1 MNDNPDTPVR
11 KVIHIDMDAFYASIE
26 QRDFPE
32 HKGKPLV
39 VGGSSRR
46 GVVAAASYEAREYG
60 IRSAMPMQAAL
71 KRYPALIIARPRFDV
86 YSKVSKEIMEIF
98 RTYTDLV
105 EPLSL
110 DEAYLDVTRNKF
122 NNPSATLIAR
132 EIKDRIRNKTGLTAS
147 AGVSINKFL
156 AKVASD
162 MDKPDGLFVI
172 KPAEAEKFIS
182 DLPVEKFH
190 GVGSVTAKKMHELGI
205 YTGRDLKETSRPEL
219 MRLFGKNGAYF
230 YDISRGIDKRKVNP
244 ERIRKSFGKERT
256 FEEDIDNLQELNE
269 VIRNIAAMIWRDID
283 KYGIQGR
290 TLTLKVKYAD
300 FQQITRSRTFN
311 KYVDSEDLI
320 VETATQLMRAEFT
333 EGNRIR
339 LIGITLSKLGNDGEP
354 EEGDEQQLS
363 LDL

>member
-1 MNDNPDTPVR
+1 
-11 KVIHIDMDAFYASIE
+11 MDAFYASIE

-32 HKGKPLV
+32 YKGKPLV
-39 VGGSSRR
+39 VGGSSKR

-60 IRSAMPMQAAL
+60 IRSAMPMQTAL
-71 KRYPALIIARPRFDV
+71 KRYPSLIIARPRFDV
-86 YSKVSKEIMEIF
+86 YRKVSREIMDIF

-110 DEAYLDVTRNKF
+110 DEAYLDVTRNRF

-132 EIKDRIRNKTGLTAS
+132 EIKDKIRNMTGLTAS

-172 KPAEAEKFIS
+172 KPGEAEKFIS
-182 DLPVEKFH
+182 GLPVGKFH
-190 GVGSVTAKKMHELGI
+190 GVGSVTAKKMHALGI
-205 YTGRDLKETSRPEL
+205 YTGKDLKETSRTEL
-219 MRLFGKNGAYF
+219 IRLFGKNGAYF
-230 YDISRGIDKRKVNP
+230 DDISRGIDKRKVNP

-256 FEEDIDNLQELNE
+256 FEEDIDNLEELNE
-269 VIRNIAAMIWRDID
+269 VIRNIAEMLWSGID
-283 KYGIQGR
+283 KYGIHGR

-300 FQQITRSRTFN
+300 FRQITRSRSFRE
-311 KYVDSEDLI
+311 YIASEELI
-320 VETATQLMRAEFT
+320 VETAKELMKAEFT
-333 EGNRIR
+333 EGSSIR
-339 LIGITLSKLGNDGEP
+339 LIGITLSKLANADEP
-354 EEGDEQQLS
+354 EDDDDQQLS